1 MFKTQKRLI
10 QRLKRIHIENK
21 GLKLL
26 AFLLAII
33 LFVVSKQPISDVRLT
48 GIPIEF
54 RGPGNTMDVSVE
66 SQQLISVRLR
76 GPRDIVRSLTP
87 NQLAV
92 VANLNSRDPGE
103 RTIQFRPDDVLR
115 PDNIQV
121 LQIEPASIRIRI
133 DQLVGRIVPIKPGF
147 VDKPPEGYE
156 VYSWSIS
163 PSEIEIEGP
172 QQQIREILN
181 LTTEAI
187 RLRDRTTEFISQ
199 VDVQP
204 LQQTIRV
211 KTPGPITVKVEV
223 GETRI
228 SRTLHGV
235 KVKWED
241 IPQGY
246 RLLTKTVS
254 IVIKGPASIV
264 RQIEADQITARI
276 KTARPPGVAGSIV
289 PDIDLP
295 EFLDNRIKV
304 VSVTP
309 SEVRYKNR

>member
-54 RGPGNTMDVSVE
+54 RGPGSTMDVSVE

-133 DQLVGRIVPIKPGF
+133 DQMVGRIVPIKPGW
-147 VDKPPEGYE
+147 VDQPPAGYE
-156 VYSWSIS
+156 VYNWSIS
-163 PSEIEIEGP
+163 PSEVEIEGP
-172 QQQIREILN
+172 QQQIREVLS
-181 LTTEAI
+181 LSTEAI
-187 RLRDRTTEFISQ
+187 RLRDRTSDFISK

-211 KTPGPITVKVEV
+211 KTPGPITVKVEM

-228 SRTLHGV
+228 RRTLHGV
-235 KVKWED
+235 KVEWD
-241 IPQGY
+241 DLPQRY
-246 RLLTKTVS
+246 LLLTKVVS
-254 IVIKGPASIV
+254 VVIYGPASIV
-264 RQIEADQITARI
+264 RQIESDLITARI
-276 KTARPPGVAGSIV
+276 RTGTPTDKTGSV
-289 PDIDLP
+289 KP
-295 EFLDNRIKV
+295 EILLREFRDKRIKV
-304 VSVTP
+304 ETVTP

>member
-10 QRLKRIHIENK
+10 QRLKRIQVENK

-54 RGPGNTMDVSVE
+54 RGPGSTMDVSVE

-103 RTIQFRPDDVLR
+103 RTIQFSPDDVLR

-133 DQLVGRIVPIKPGF
+133 DQLVGRIVSIKPGF

-156 VYSWSIS
+156 VYNWSIS

-172 QQQIREILN
+172 QQQIRDIPR

-187 RLRDRTTEFISQ
+187 QLRDRTSDFISQ

-204 LQQTIRV
+204 LQQSIRV

-228 SRTLHGV
+228 RRTLHGV
-235 KVKWED
+235 KVQWED

-254 IVIKGPASIV
+254 VVINGPASIV
-264 RQIEADQITARI
+264 RGIEADQLTARI
-276 KTARPPGVAGSIV
+276 ITGITTGKSGSAKPEIV
-289 PDIDLP
+289 LPDLP
-295 EFLDNRIKV
+295 DKPLAVETVI
-304 VSVTP
+304 P
-309 SEVRYKNR
+309 SEVRYRKS